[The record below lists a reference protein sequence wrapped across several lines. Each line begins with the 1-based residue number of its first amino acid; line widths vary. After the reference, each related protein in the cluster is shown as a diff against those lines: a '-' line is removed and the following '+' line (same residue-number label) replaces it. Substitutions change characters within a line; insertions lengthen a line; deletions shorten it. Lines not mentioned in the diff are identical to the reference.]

1 MAAAPSGPAHRLA
14 ALRGELWDRH
24 ATMRTLNPDDAEYED
39 ASARVLDLTT
49 ELLGLEAEAAA
60 DSRSVHRRAGQ
71 VGFAVCALLLATA
84 VALAVASQALRLPAA
99 AVAAASLLALAV
111 LVFAVTWWIRRRGVP
126 PTPDVPTGGSDGPG
140 AEAPVTDP
148 EPTTAPTPS

>member
-1 MAAAPSGPAHRLA
+1 
-14 ALRGELWDRH
+14 
-24 ATMRTLNPDDAEYED
+24 MRTLNPDDAEYEA

-49 ELLGLEAEAAA
+49 ELLGLEAEADA
-60 DSRSVHRRAGQ
+60 DSRSVHRRAGH

-99 AVAAASLLALAV
+99 AVAAASLLGLAV
-111 LVFAVTWWIRRRGVP
+111 LVFAVTWWFRRRGVP
-126 PTPDVPTGGSDGPG
+126 RTPAVPTGGSDGSD
-140 AEAPVTDP
+140 AEAPATDP